1 MNKQKAALGTVPLLL
16 MFLSTPSVN
25 ADISGNI
32 NVSLN
37 ITPTC
42 LVSNVSSGVWG
53 AMEFGTVSNL
63 NADIPAT
70 VGTNGLSVVCS
81 PNTVAS
87 LTLNAGANGTSSL
100 RRLSNGATTNPTLIT
115 YRLYSDAGHNSEIAI
130 NTPITLPTGTGVA
143 QNIPIYGLIRSS
155 DNTANLYPTSGSYV
169 DTISATLTWN

>member
-1 MNKQKAALGTVPLLL
+1 MNKQKAALGTLPLLL
-16 MFLSTPSVN
+16 MLMSPPSVN

-70 VGTNGLSVVCS
+70 VGTSALSVICS
-81 PNTVAS
+81 PNTTAS
-87 LTLNAGANGTSSL
+87 LTLNAGANGTSTL
-100 RRLSNGATTNPTLIT
+100 RRLTNGAATNPTLIT
-115 YRLYSDAGHNSEIAI
+115 YHLYSDAAHNSEIAI
-130 NTPITLPTGTGVA
+130 NTPITLPAGTSVT
-143 QNIPIYGLIRSS
+143 QNIPIYGLIKSS
-155 DNTANLYPTSGSYV
+155 ANTANLYPPSGSYT
-169 DTISATLTWN
+169 DTISGTLTWN